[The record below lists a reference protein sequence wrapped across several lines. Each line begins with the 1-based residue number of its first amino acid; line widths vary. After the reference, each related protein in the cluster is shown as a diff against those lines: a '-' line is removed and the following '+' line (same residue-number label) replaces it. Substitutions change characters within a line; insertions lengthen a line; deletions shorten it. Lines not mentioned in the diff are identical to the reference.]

1 MKSTGK
7 PGNGSLKLDGIKDA
21 PLKTAGSSTG
31 SVLSP
36 EKCIVVVIVIILQSR
51 RKPTA
56 WICAEGS
63 SPVCDMASVQDTT
76 GV

>member
-21 PLKTAGSSTG
+21 G

-76 GV
+76 GVWDQGMCS